1 MQTSAGEQAHNIA
14 ETRPPRLL
22 PVVIPDADEG
32 GVSDVSTPYPSEYEG
47 HLGNVMISNKDILE
61 RTKTLAKL
69 INEDYQGERP
79 VFVCVL
85 KGASMFFH
93 HLTAEL
99 MKLKQG
105 FTYEFIRA
113 SSYLG
118 ATTDT
123 SGDVK
128 LSKEF
133 DFDTLVDRHVVL
145 IEDIV
150 DTGTTLARLIP
161 VIQER
166 GKTKSIEVCTL
177 LEKRIDHERHRSEI
191 ILTKAKYSGF
201 SIPNKFIIGFGLDY
215 NELYRDLLDIWVIS
229 KAGVEFDGKL

>member
-1 MQTSAGEQAHNIA
+1 M
-14 ETRPPRLL
+14 
-22 PVVIPDADEG
+22 
-32 GVSDVSTPYPSEYEG
+32 
-47 HLGNVMISNKDILE
+47 
-61 RTKTLAKL
+61 
-69 INEDYQGERP
+69 
-79 VFVCVL
+79 
-85 KGASMFFH
+85 
-93 HLTAEL
+93 
-99 MKLKQG
+99 MKLRQG

-113 SSYLG
+113 SSYCG

-128 LSKEF
+128 VSEEF
-133 DFDTLVDRHVVL
+133 DFSALVDRHVVL

-161 VIQER
+161 VIKER

-177 LEKRIDHERHRSEI
+177 LEKRIDHERHRSEVI
-191 ILTKAKYSGF
+191 VTKAKYSGF